1 MFKSA
6 GLVTPG
12 NEAQIKATLAASFKG
27 NEGVTLRHVGVV
39 ATTGFSSFPGRES
52 FNENLITNLTVHEGG
67 HAVSRRSP
75 DWDHTTGGVM
85 ARSIDPFDRPL
96 HYTATFLQQFV
107 REKAK
112 KKARTKK
119 R

>member
-1 MFKSA
+1 MRFRGDGEVRADSLETPLKALSA
-6 GLVTPG
+6 ARCAWVFLRALVR
-12 NEAQIKATLAASFKG
+12 A
-27 NEGVTLRHVGVV
+27 
-39 ATTGFSSFPGRES
+39 
-52 FNENLITNLTVHEGG
+52 
-67 HAVSRRSP
+67 SRRSP

-85 ARSIDPFDRPL
+85 AKSIDPFDMPL
-96 HYTATFLQQFV
+96 HYTATYLQQFV